1 MQIRNI
7 YIGTPPLQCL
17 VITNEGNKTAMSS
30 LSTPLIDIPDNA
42 SEVIV
47 RWQSHDFDV
56 TKVWT
61 AAHGWLEVADYEE
74 RKKFAEEK
82 RQLEEDKKRFKAR
95 KGLQLDVKVTQPDEN
110 DTPPEL
116 E

>member
-7 YIGTPPLQCL
+7 YPGTPPLQCL
-17 VITNEGNKTAMSS
+17 VITNEGEKTPMSCI
-30 LSTPLIDIPDNA
+30 STPLIDIADNV

-47 RWQSHDFDV
+47 RWQSHDYDM

-95 KGLQLDVKVTQPDEN
+95 KGPQLDVKVSDEN
-110 DTPPEL
+110 NSPPKL
-116 E
+116 D